1 MNRIGMK
8 FLDKMYKNPVVVAS
22 GTYGYGKEYV
32 DYYDP
37 ARLGGICS
45 KGLTLHEKPGN
56 EGNRIHEAPS
66 GLLNSIGL
74 ENPGIV
80 MFIEKYLKEMQQI
93 DAVKIIN
100 VGGNTIDEYVKA
112 MELLNDC
119 ELDLIEL
126 NISCPNVKEG
136 GMAFGIK
143 ADCAAEVTSKAKK
156 ASRHKIMV
164 KLSPNAENII
174 DIAKA
179 CEENGADALSLVNTF
194 QAMKID
200 IYKRKPIF
208 DNIYAG
214 LSGPAIKPIALRMVN
229 QVYKHVK
236 IPIMGMGGITTWED
250 ALEFIM
256 AGATCIQIGTANFIN
271 PMTPIEIIKGL
282 EEYCLG
288 NNIANIGELIGI
300 V

>member
-1 MNRIGMK
+1 MK
-8 FLDKMYKNPVVVAS
+8 FLDKVYKNPVIVAS
-22 GTYGYGKEYV
+22 GTYGYGKEYLN
-32 DYYDP
+32 YYDP

-45 KGLTLHEKPGN
+45 KGLTLHGKPGN
-56 EGNRIHEAPS
+56 EGIRIHEAPS
-66 GLLNSIGL
+66 GMLNSIGL
-74 ENPGIV
+74 ENPGIIR
-80 MFIEKYLKEMQQI
+80 FIEEYLKEMQEI
-93 DAVKIIN
+93 DTVKIIN

-112 MELLNDC
+112 LELLNDC

-143 ADCAAEVTSKAKK
+143 ADCAAEVTSKAKS

-164 KLSPNAENII
+164 KLSPNAENIV

-179 CEENGADALSLVNTF
+179 CEDSGADALSLVNTF
-194 QAMKID
+194 QGMAID
-200 IYKRKPIF
+200 INKRKPVF
-208 DNIYAG
+208 DNVYAG

-229 QVYKHVK
+229 QVYKNVK
-236 IPIMGMGGITTWED
+236 IPIMGMGGITTWKD

-271 PMTPIEIIKGL
+271 PMTPIEVIEGL
-282 EEYCLG
+282 QEYCRG
-288 NNIANIGELIGI
+288 NNLENISEMIGI

>member
-1 MNRIGMK
+1 MNKVEMK

-22 GTYGYGKEYV
+22 GTYGYGKEYL
-32 DYYDP
+32 DYYNP
-37 ARLGGICS
+37 SLLGGVCS
-45 KGLTLHEKPGN
+45 KGLTLHGKPGN
-56 EGNRIHEAPS
+56 EGMRIHEAPS
-66 GLLNSIGL
+66 GMLNSIGL
-74 ENPGIV
+74 ENPGIIR
-80 MFIEKYLKEMQQI
+80 FIEEYLKEMQEL
-93 DAVKIIN
+93 DTVKIIN
-100 VGGNTIDEYVKA
+100 VGGNTINEYVKA

-164 KLSPNAENII
+164 KLSPNAENIV

-179 CEENGADALSLVNTF
+179 CEDSGADALSLVNTF
-194 QAMKID
+194 QAMAID

-208 DNIYAG
+208 NNVYAG

-229 QVYKHVK
+229 QVYKNVK
-236 IPIMGMGGITTWED
+236 IPIMGMGGIATWID
-250 ALEFIM
+250 ALEFMM

-282 EEYCLG
+282 EDYCLG
-288 NNIANIGELIGI
+288 NNLENISEIVGI
-300 V
+300 I

>member
-1 MNRIGMK
+1 MDRLEVQ
-8 FLDKMYKNPVVVAS
+8 FTDKMFKNPVVVAS
-22 GTYGYGKEYV
+22 GTYGYGKEYL
-32 DYYDP
+32 DYYNP
-37 ARLGGICS
+37 SVLGGVSS

-56 EGNRIHEAPS
+56 DGIRIHEAPS

-74 ENPGIV
+74 ENPGV
-80 MFIEKYLKEMQQI
+80 VRFIDEYLKEMQELET
-93 DAVKIIN
+93 VKIVN

-112 MELLNDC
+112 MELLNEC

-143 ADCAAEVTSKAKK
+143 ADCAAEVTRKVKK
-156 ASRHKIMV
+156 VSRHKIMV
-164 KLSPNAENII
+164 KLSPNAENIV

-179 CEENGADALSLVNTF
+179 CEDNGADALSLVNTF
-194 QAMKID
+194 QAMAID
-200 IYKRKPIF
+200 IVKRKPIF

-229 QVYKHVK
+229 QVYKNVS
-236 IPIMGMGGITTWED
+236 IPIMGMGGITTWQD

-256 AGATCIQIGTANFIN
+256 AGSTCIQIGTANFID
-271 PMTPIEIIKGL
+271 PMTPIKVIEGL
-282 EEYCLG
+282 KEYCLG
-288 NNIANIGELIGI
+288 NNIENISELIG
-300 V
+300 VV